1 MARRKPALP
10 PFVTPDGYLNFVP
23 DCTTQAQGV
32 PSWPPGS
39 GSGTLHAI
47 VPSCGAVAPDPS
59 LDDLDVAIL
68 QLLLVWHPKRLS
80 QDKIAG
86 GRQVLSDKKTVRKRL
101 QRFRKLGLT
110 HTPGRGEG
118 LTPEGL
124 RHARSLPSPAE

>member
-10 PFVTPDGYLNFVP
+10 PFVTPDGYLNFLP

-47 VPSCGAVAPDPS
+47 VPSYAPS

-101 QRFRKLGLT
+101 QRFRELGLT

-124 RHARSLPSPAE
+124 RLAHSLPSPAE